1 MGSTNQGRGIRWK
14 LVGVGMA
21 ALAPLG
27 LVVGAAGPAGASPSS
42 SSPTQRYIVSDLN
55 PGPDQ
60 SGSLVSQAGGSL
72 TGAGALGVVN
82 GVTANLTASQA
93 SALAAQPGVDVTPDL
108 TVSVSGG
115 ATPLPDTDT
124 STQPAAVFPQDS
136 GAAAVWTQS
145 KDNGSGVNVAVLDTG
160 VDSLKDFS
168 HLLPGVDL
176 SGEGNANQ
184 DSYGH
189 GTFVAGLIAGNGAA
203 SGGAYTGE
211 APGAGII
218 PVKVAG
224 ASGQTDMATVI
235 AGINWVIDHQVS
247 DHIGVLNLS
256 LGVQPVESTLLNPL
270 DRAVEK
276 AWDAGIV
283 VVASAGNAGPF
294 NGTILSPGD
303 DPLVITVGA
312 LDDMGSLK
320 PSDATMTTFS
330 SVGPTNPDGWFKPD
344 LVAAGDHVVS
354 LRAAGST
361 IDTANPTARIGT
373 GSDPGN
379 FVGSGTSFSTAIV
392 SGAAALLLADHPGW
406 SPDQVKG
413 ALLGSASPGPI
424 GNPFVDGH
432 GQLNVAAANAGHATL
447 DQSAVSGGAPI
458 NPKPGWKGTPMGT
471 TVQLHDTWKGSSWSK
486 ANWDGSS
493 WSGSQWNGSQWN
505 GSQWN
510 GSQWNGSQW
519 NGSQWN
525 GSSWSGSQWNGSSWS
540 GSSWSGSQWNGS
552 QWNGSSWNGSQWN
565 GSSWSGSQWNGSQ
578 WNGSQWNG
586 SQWNGSQWNGSQW
599 N

>member
-1 MGSTNQGRGIRWK
+1 MGSTAHGRGIRWK
-14 LVGVGMA
+14 LTGLGMT

-27 LVVGAAGPAGASPSS
+27 LLVGAAGAASAAPIQSPSLLGS
-42 SSPTQRYIVSDLN
+42 GGPTQRYIVSDPN
-55 PGPDQ
+55 AGPKQ
-60 SGSLVSQAGGSL
+60 SSSWVGGAGGAV
-72 TGAGALGVVN
+72 TGTVGLVN
-82 GVTANLTASQA
+82 GVIANLTAGQA
-93 SALAAQPGVDVTPDL
+93 SALAAQPGVDISPDL
-108 TVSVSGG
+108 TVSVSGDFAAAQVS
-115 ATPLPDTDT
+115 ATRP
-124 STQPAAVFPQDS
+124 PAAVFPQDS
-136 GAAAVWTQS
+136 GATSLWATG
-145 KDNGSGVNVAVLDTG
+145 DTGSGVNVAVLDTG
-160 VDSLKDFS
+160 VDHLPDFA

-189 GTFVAGLIAGNGAA
+189 GTFVAGLIAGDGAS
-203 SGGAYTGE
+203 SGGQYEGE

-235 AGINWVIDHQVS
+235 AGIQWVINNRVA

-256 LGVQPVESTLLNPL
+256 LGVQPTQSTLLNPM

-303 DPLVITVGA
+303 DPLVITAGA
-312 LDDMGSLK
+312 IDDQGSVT
-320 PSDATMTTFS
+320 PNAATMAPFS

-344 LVAAGDHVVS
+344 LVAEGAHVVS
-354 LRAAGST
+354 LRAPGST
-361 IDTANPTARIGT
+361 IDTANPGARIG
-373 GSDPGN
+373 SGN

-392 SGAAALLLADHPGW
+392 SGAAALLLTEHPNW
-406 SPDQVKG
+406 TPDQVKG

-432 GQLNVAAANAGHATL
+432 GQLNVAAAAGGFANL
-447 DQSAVSGGAPI
+447 DQQAAHPGGQFVP
-458 NPKPGWKGTPMGT
+458 PSGWKGTPMGT
-471 TVQLHDTWKGSSWSK
+471 TISLAKTWRVSSWDK
-486 ANWDGSS
+486 DN
-493 WSGSQWNGSQWN
+493 
-505 GSQWN
+505 
-510 GSQWNGSQW
+510 
-519 NGSQWN
+519 WN
-525 GSSWSGSQWNGSSWS
+525 GSSWSGSQ
-540 GSSWSGSQWNGS
+540 
-552 QWNGSSWNGSQWN
+552 WNGSQWN

-586 SQWNGSQWNGSQW
+586 SQWNGSSWSGSSW
-599 N
+599 SGSSWSGSSWSGSSWSGSSWSGSSWS